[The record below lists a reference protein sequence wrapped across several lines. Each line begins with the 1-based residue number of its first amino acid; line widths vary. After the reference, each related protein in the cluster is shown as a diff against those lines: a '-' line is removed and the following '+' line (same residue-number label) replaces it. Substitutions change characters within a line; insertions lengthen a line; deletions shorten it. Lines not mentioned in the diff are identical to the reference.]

1 MKQLLKVARMGHPV
15 LRQKAAPVD
24 PARIATPEFQDF
36 IDSMYDT
43 MVEYSGVG
51 LAAPQVH
58 VSERVVVFHEGAGL
72 EDASGE
78 PIVALI
84 NPEIEFLT
92 EDTSAMWEGC
102 LSVPGLRGRVERP
115 CHIRVRGLDRHGRR
129 VDLEL
134 EDFDAIVTQHECDHL
149 DGVLY
154 IDRVKD
160 TQQLAFEQEFERYWA
175 EQAEE
180 DGDYVDEE
188 SGAEER

>member
-15 LRQKAAPVD
+15 LREKAAPVD
-24 PARIATPEFQDF
+24 PARIGTREFQDF
-36 IDSMYDT
+36 LDSMYDT
-43 MVEYSGVG
+43 MLEYSGVG

-58 VSERVVVFHEGAGL
+58 VSERVVVFHEAAGL
-72 EDASGE
+72 EDPDGA
-78 PIVALI
+78 PLTALI

-92 EDTSAMWEGC
+92 DEKRAMWEGC

-115 CHIRVRGLDRHGRR
+115 ARIRVTGLDRQGRR

-134 EDFDAIVTQHECDHL
+134 EDFDAVVTQHECDHL

-154 IDRVKD
+154 VDRIED
-160 TQQLAFEQEFERYWA
+160 TTQLAYDQEFERFWA

-180 DGDYVDEE
+180 DGDYVDDE
-188 SGAEER
+188 G